1 MTNKIVILDNSIELY
16 EHYVDDARWE
26 RTLAFPR
33 GGVTYLV
40 SNGTIK
46 FYAFEDYLYR
56 NCLISMQLPIRVLD
70 EKRNIDG
77 EYEDIDDLTRVLD
90 PIFPS
95 NDIDA
100 ELEYY
105 LSIADAERTYQPIG
119 DYALK
124 SEIPSVDGF
133 VTDEELVDALD
144 DYVEKEGFNSYTAE
158 TAAVIEELDNRKADK
173 SELSPYFDGASYDEE
188 SKQIKFYHNG
198 EIKAQI
204 DARPFI
210 KDGMVSNVRLENSYL
225 IITFNTDAGK
235 KPIAIKIESIFD
247 PSNYYTKAEI
257 GDKFQPIGNYVSAS
271 TYTAF
276 TSTTNASIN
285 NLRTTKLDASAYTP
299 SDLSNYYTKDEVY
312 SKSETY
318 NRNEIGDNFQPK
330 GNYVSAS
337 TYTAFTSTTNAS
349 IETLRGTKLDISA
362 YTPSDL
368 SNYYTKAEIGDNF
381 QPIGNYVS
389 ASTYTSFTSTTEA
402 SIDKLRG
409 TKLDVSAYTP
419 SDLSNYYTKSEVY
432 SKSETYNRNEID
444 DKITQSGTFD
454 PTQYYT
460 KGQCDTRFALKNEM
474 PSLDG
479 YASEEW
485 VTSKNYSTRADF
497 ITYINNMQQQINSL
511 MGAVSGCCQTHEDVY
526 RWLTIIGEY
535 LCQGNDK
542 YEKQKY
548 QVSHDGGI
556 VWQDVTPVQYQKGQ
570 LIESNS
576 KDCGYAPQPQY
587 RWQKADTS
595 DYMCSGTSKYYKLY
609 YQVSN
614 DGGQTWQNAVP
625 EQTKIG
631 DLIESNSSDCGYV
644 TPQYR
649 WKKAPS
655 TDYVCS
661 GTTKYYKEY
670 YQVSYDGGK
679 TWSNVSPE
687 QTRYGSVISYNSTD
701 CGYIEPQYR
710 WYTAPNTDYI
720 CSGTTKYQKQYY
732 QVSTDGGQTWS
743 NVTPYQTK
751 VGSVIET
758 SSTDCG
764 YIEPTYRWQK
774 AVSTDYVC
782 VGYNKYYKEYYQ
794 VSYDGG
800 TTWENVSPEQT
811 RTSSDIIETNSS
823 DCGYP
828 KAIAMV
834 TVDGQQDWIDITST
848 DDTIRRSDLERTLT
862 STQIENITELHVH
875 VNCKH
880 IADGAF
886 QGLTKLYEITNLG
899 INLETIGDNAFNGC
913 TLLEQVDWNVKLK
926 TIGAN
931 AFKNTRVENVI
942 ITGTVTS
949 IGDGAFSGC
958 SNMLQVVAYSETPPT
973 LSSDSHA
980 FDGSTCKIYV
990 PLSAVDTYKTA
1001 TGWSKYASRI
1011 RFNNKT
1017 N

>member
-1 MTNKIVILDNSIELY
+1 MVNKIVILDNSIQLY
-16 EHYVDDARWE
+16 EHYIDDTRWE
-26 RTLAFPR
+26 RALAFPR

-40 SNGTIK
+40 SNWTIK
-46 FYAFEDYLYR
+46 FYAYEDYLYR
-56 NCLISMQLPIRVLD
+56 NCLISMQLPIRVID

-105 LSIADAERTYQPIG
+105 LSIADAERMYQPIG

-144 DYVEKEGFNSYTAE
+144 DYVEKDGFNTYTAE
-158 TAAVIEELDNRKADK
+158 TAAVIEELDDRKADK
-173 SELSPYFDGASYDEE
+173 SELSPYFDGASYD
-188 SKQIKFYHNG
+188 SKTREIRFYHNG
-198 EIKAQI
+198 EVKTQI
-204 DARPFI
+204 DATPFI
-210 KDGMVSNVRLENSYL
+210 KDGMVNSVRLENNYL

-257 GDKFQPIGNYVSAS
+257 GDKFQPIGNYVSDS

-276 TSTTNASIN
+276 TSTTNASIQ
-285 NLRTTKLDASAYTP
+285 T
-299 SDLSNYYTKDEVY
+299 
-312 SKSETY
+312 
-318 NRNEIGDNFQPK
+318 
-330 GNYVSAS
+330 
-337 TYTAFTSTTNAS
+337 
-349 IETLRGTKLDISA
+349 
-362 YTPSDL
+362 
-368 SNYYTKAEIGDNF
+368 
-381 QPIGNYVS
+381 
-389 ASTYTSFTSTTEA
+389 
-402 SIDKLRG
+402 LRG

-419 SDLSNYYTKSEVY
+419 SDLSNYYTKGEVY
-432 SKSETYNRNEID
+432 SKGETYNRNEID
-444 DKITQSGTFD
+444 DKVAQGGNFD
-454 PTQYYT
+454 PTLYYT
-460 KGQCDTRFALKNEM
+460 KGTCDSRFALKDEM
-474 PSLDG
+474 PSLNG
-479 YASEEW
+479 YATEEW
-485 VTSKNYSTRADF
+485 VTSKNYSTRTDF

-511 MGAVSGCCQTHEDVY
+511 MGAVSGCCQTQEDVY

-535 LCQGNDK
+535 LCEGNNK

-556 VWQDVTPVQYQKGQ
+556 VWEDVTPIQYQKGQ

-576 KDCGYAPQPQY
+576 EDCGYAPQPQY

-595 DYMCSGTSKYYKLY
+595 DYMCNGTSKYYKLY
-609 YQVSN
+609 YEVSY
-614 DGGQTWQNAVP
+614 DGGQTWEKAVP

-649 WKKAPS
+649 WQKAPS

-661 GTTKYYKEY
+661 GTTKYFKEY

-828 KAIAMV
+828 KAIGMV
-834 TVDGQQDWIDITST
+834 TVDGHEGWIDITST

-862 STQIENITELHVH
+862 STQIENITELHLYL
-875 VNCKH
+875 NCKH

-886 QGLTKLYEITNLG
+886 QGLTKLYVITNIG
-899 INLETIGDNAFNGC
+899 VNLETIGDNAFNGC

-942 ITGTVTS
+942 ITGKVTS

-958 SNMLQVVAYSETPPT
+958 SNMLQVVVHTETPPT

-990 PLSAVDTYKTA
+990 PSSAVDTYKTA

-1011 RFNNKT
+1011 RFKNNA

>member
-1 MTNKIVILDNSIELY
+1 MTNKIVIHDNGVELY
-16 EHYVDDARWE
+16 EHYINDAKWE

-46 FYAFEDYLYR
+46 FYAYKDYLYR
-56 NCLISMQLPIRVLD
+56 NCLISMQLPIRVVND
-70 EKRNIDG
+70 FEHIDG
-77 EYEDIDDLTRVLD
+77 EYEDIDELASVLD
-90 PIFPS
+90 RIFPT

-100 ELEYY
+100 ELDEY
-105 LSIADAERTYQPIG
+105 LRTKDAELLYQPIG

-124 SEIPSVDGF
+124 SEIPDVSNF
-133 VTDEELVDALD
+133 VTDEELVYALD
-144 DYVEKEGFNSYTAE
+144 DYVEKNGFNTYTAE
-158 TAAVIEELDNRKADK
+158 TAAVIAELDNRKADK
-173 SELSPYFDGASYDEE
+173 SELSPYFDGAAYDEKTRE
-188 SKQIKFYHNG
+188 IKFYHNG
-198 EIKAQI
+198 EVKTQI
-204 DARPFI
+204 DATPFI
-210 KDGMVSNVRLENSYL
+210 KDGMVNSVRLENGYL
-225 IITFNTDAGK
+225 IVTFNTDAGK
-235 KPIAIKIESIFD
+235 EPISIEIGSIFE

-257 GDKFQPIGNYVSAS
+257 DDNFQPIGNYVSAS
-271 TYTAF
+271 TYTSF

-285 NLRTTKLDASAYTP
+285 NLRTTKLDA
-299 SDLSNYYTKDEVY
+299 
-312 SKSETY
+312 
-318 NRNEIGDNFQPK
+318 
-330 GNYVSAS
+330 
-337 TYTAFTSTTNAS
+337 
-349 IETLRGTKLDISA
+349 SA

-402 SIDKLRG
+402 SIQTLRG
-409 TKLDVSAYTP
+409 TKLDISAYTP
-419 SDLSNYYTKSEVY
+419 SDLSDYYTKSEVY
-432 SKSETYNRNEID
+432 SKGETYNRNEID

-454 PTQYYT
+454 PTLYYT
-460 KGQCDTRFALKNEM
+460 KGTCDSRFALKNEM

-479 YASEEW
+479 YATEDW
-485 VTSKNYSTRADF
+485 VTSKNYATSAELV
-497 ITYINNMQQQINSL
+497 TYVNNLQQQINSL
-511 MGAVSGCCQTHEDVY
+511 MATVSGCCQTQEDVY

-535 LCQGNDK
+535 LCDGTTK

-556 VWQDVTPVQYQKGQ
+556 TWEDVTPIQYKKGQ

-576 KDCGYAPQPQY
+576 EDCGYAPQPQY
-587 RWQKADTS
+587 RWQRADTS
-595 DYMCSGTSKYYKLY
+595 DYMCNGTSKYYKLY
-609 YQVSN
+609 YEVSY
-614 DGGQTWQNAVP
+614 DGGQTWQKAVP

-631 DLIESNSSDCGYV
+631 GLIESNSSDCGYV

-649 WKKAPS
+649 WLQAPS
-655 TDYVCS
+655 TDYICS
-661 GTTKYYKEY
+661 GTTKHFKEY

-679 TWSNVSPE
+679 TWENVSPE
-687 QTRYGSVISYNSTD
+687 KTRRGSVIEYNSTD

-743 NVTPYQTK
+743 NVTPSQTK

-782 VGYNKYYKEYYQ
+782 VGYDKYYKEYYQ

-800 TTWENVSPEQT
+800 TTWENVTPEQT
-811 RTSSDIIETNSS
+811 RTSSDIMETNSA

-828 KAIAMV
+828 KTIAMV

-848 DDTIRRSDLERTLT
+848 DDTIRRSDLERALT
-862 STQIENITELHVH
+862 STQIANITELHVH

-931 AFKNTRVENVI
+931 AFKNTKVENVL

-958 SNMLQVVAYSETPPT
+958 SNMLQVVVHTETPPT
-973 LSSDSHA
+973 LSSNSHA

-990 PLSAVDTYKTA
+990 PLAAVNTYKTA

-1011 RFNNKT
+1011 DTKATT

>member
-1 MTNKIVILDNSIELY
+1 MTNKIVIHDNGVELY
-16 EHYVDDARWE
+16 EHYIDDAKWE

-46 FYAFEDYLYR
+46 FYAYKDYLYR
-56 NCLISMQLPIRVLD
+56 NCLISMQLPIYVVD

-77 EYEDIDDLTRVLD
+77 EYENINELTRVLD

-144 DYVEKEGFNSYTAE
+144 DYVEKNGFNTYTAE
-158 TAAVIEELDNRKADK
+158 TAAVIAELDNRKADK
-173 SELSPYFDGASYDEE
+173 SELSPYFDGAEYDEKTRE
-188 SKQIKFYHNG
+188 IKFYHNG
-198 EIKAQI
+198 QVKTQI
-204 DARPFI
+204 DATPFI
-210 KDGMVSNVRLENSYL
+210 KDGMVNSVRLENGYL
-225 IITFNTDAGK
+225 IVTFNTDAGK
-235 KPIAIKIESIFD
+235 EPISIEIGSIFE

-299 SDLSNYYTKDEVY
+299 SDLSNYYTK
-312 SKSETY
+312 
-318 NRNEIGDNFQPK
+318 
-330 GNYVSAS
+330 
-337 TYTAFTSTTNAS
+337 
-349 IETLRGTKLDISA
+349 
-362 YTPSDL
+362 
-368 SNYYTKAEIGDNF
+368 
-381 QPIGNYVS
+381 
-389 ASTYTSFTSTTEA
+389 
-402 SIDKLRG
+402 
-409 TKLDVSAYTP
+409 
-419 SDLSNYYTKSEVY
+419 SEVY
-432 SKSETYNRNEID
+432 SKGETYNRNEID

-454 PTQYYT
+454 PTLYYT
-460 KGQCDTRFALKNEM
+460 KGTCDSRFALKNEM

-479 YASEEW
+479 YATEDW
-485 VTSKNYSTRADF
+485 VTSKNYATSAELV
-497 ITYINNMQQQINSL
+497 TYVNNLQQQINSL
-511 MGAVSGCCQTHEDVY
+511 MATVSGCCQTQEDVY

-535 LCQGNDK
+535 LCDGTTK

-556 VWQDVTPVQYQKGQ
+556 TWEDVTPIQYQKGQ

-576 KDCGYAPQPQY
+576 EDCGYVPQPQY
-587 RWQKADTS
+587 RWQRADTS
-595 DYMCSGTSKYYKLY
+595 DYMCSGTSKYYKEY
-609 YQVSN
+609 YQVSY
-614 DGGQTWQNAVP
+614 DGGQTWENVSP

-631 DLIESNSSDCGYV
+631 GLIESNSSDCGYI

-649 WKKAPS
+649 WYTS
-655 TDYVCS
+655 QDEYICS
-661 GTTKYYKEY
+661 GTTKYEKQY
-670 YQVSYDGGK
+670 YQVSNDGGT

-743 NVTPYQTK
+743 NVTPSQTK
-751 VGSVIET
+751 IGSVIET

-764 YIEPTYRWQK
+764 YIEPMYRWQK

-782 VGYNKYYKEYYQ
+782 SGTTKHFKEYYQ

-811 RTSSDIIETNSS
+811 RTSIDIIESNSA
-823 DCGYP
+823 DCGY
-828 KAIAMV
+828 IR
-834 TVDGQQDWIDITST
+834 TFCSIQLEGIDYWYHIGNTEG
-848 DDTIRRSDLERTLT
+848 TISRSDLEARLT
-862 STQIENITELHVH
+862 STQIEDIYLIVLLDGCN
-875 VNCKH
+875 H
-880 IADGAF
+880 IENGAF
-886 QGLTKLYEITNLG
+886 QGLTKLHSATLG
-899 INLETIGDNAFNGC
+899 NVKTIGDNAYNGC
-913 TLLEQVDWNVKLK
+913 TSLHSIVRSDYVK

-931 AFKNTRVENVI
+931 AFKDTAISDIYLSE
-942 ITGTVTS
+942 TLTS

-958 SNMLQVVAYSETPPT
+958 SNLLQIFMLGKTPPT
-973 LSSDSHA
+973 LGNA
-980 FDGSTCKIYV
+980 VFDGDNMLTAINV
-990 PLSAVDTYKTA
+990 PAESVDAYKA
-1001 TGWSKYASRI
+1001 ADGWKEYASI
-1011 RFNNKT
+1011 IKPINS
-1017 N
+1017 

>member
-1 MTNKIVILDNSIELY
+1 MTTEDMLQYLKNNNTQKDRPTIYPFFHDFFFILKIIFMTNKIVILDNSIELY
-16 EHYVDDARWE
+16 EHYINDTRWE

-56 NCLISMQLPIRVLD
+56 NCLISMQLPIRVVD
-70 EKRNIDG
+70 DFENIDG
-77 EYEDIDDLTRVLD
+77 EYEDIDELASVLD
-90 PIFPS
+90 RIFPT

-100 ELEYY
+100 ELDEY
-105 LSIADAERTYQPIG
+105 LRIEDAELLYQPIG

-124 SEIPSVDGF
+124 SEIPSVSGF

-144 DYVEKEGFNSYTAE
+144 D
-158 TAAVIEELDNRKADK
+158 
-173 SELSPYFDGASYDEE
+173 
-188 SKQIKFYHNG
+188 
-198 EIKAQI
+198 
-204 DARPFI
+204 
-210 KDGMVSNVRLENSYL
+210 
-225 IITFNTDAGK
+225 
-235 KPIAIKIESIFD
+235 
-247 PSNYYTKAEI
+247 
-257 GDKFQPIGNYVSAS
+257 
-271 TYTAF
+271 
-276 TSTTNASIN
+276 
-285 NLRTTKLDASAYTP
+285 
-299 SDLSNYYTKDEVY
+299 
-312 SKSETY
+312 
-318 NRNEIGDNFQPK
+318 
-330 GNYVSAS
+330 
-337 TYTAFTSTTNAS
+337 
-349 IETLRGTKLDISA
+349 
-362 YTPSDL
+362 
-368 SNYYTKAEIGDNF
+368 YYTKAEIGDNF

-389 ASTYTSFTSTTEA
+389 ASTYTSFTSTTDA
-402 SIDKLRG
+402 SIERLRD
-409 TKLDVSAYTP
+409 TKLDISAYTP

-432 SKSETYNRNEID
+432 NKNETYNRNEID
-444 DKITQSGTFD
+444 DKIIQSGTFD
-454 PTQYYT
+454 PTLYYT
-460 KGQCDTRFALKNEM
+460 KGTCDSRFALKNEM

-479 YASEEW
+479 YATEEW
-485 VTSKNYSTRADF
+485 VTSKNYSTRTDF

-535 LCQGNDK
+535 LCEGNDK

-556 VWQDVTPVQYQKGQ
+556 TWEDVTPVQYQKGQ
-570 LIESNS
+570 LIERNS

-595 DYMCSGTSKYYKLY
+595 DYMCNGTSKYYKLY

-631 DLIESNSSDCGYV
+631 GLIESNSSDCGYI

-679 TWSNVSPE
+679 TWENVSPE

-828 KAIAMV
+828 KAIGMV
-834 TVDGQQDWIDITST
+834 TVDGHEGWIDITSI

-862 STQIENITELHVH
+862 STQIENITELHLYL
-875 VNCKH
+875 NCKH

-886 QGLTKLYEITNLG
+886 QGLTKLYAITNIG

-913 TLLEQVDWNVKLK
+913 TLLEQVDFDVKLK

-931 AFKNTRVENVI
+931 AFKNTKVENVI
-942 ITGTVTS
+942 IAGTVTS

-958 SNMLQVVAYSETPPT
+958 SNMLQVVVYSETPPT

-990 PLSAVDTYKTA
+990 PSSAVDTYKTA
-1001 TGWSKYASRI
+1001 TGWDKYASRI
-1011 RFNNKT
+1011 RFKNNA